1 MTGEEK
7 KLLSDIEQAAL
18 DINVHLEGRR
28 VLTPARGL
36 LPVIVPPE
44 LIIGIHYLHALAYN
58 IFYSL
63 S

>member
-18 DINVHLEGRR
+18 DINVHLELLNHPLHCFVSFLSLFFFAKDSASRLI
-28 VLTPARGL
+28 LTA
-36 LPVIVPPE
+36 
-44 LIIGIHYLHALAYN
+44 
-58 IFYSL
+58 S